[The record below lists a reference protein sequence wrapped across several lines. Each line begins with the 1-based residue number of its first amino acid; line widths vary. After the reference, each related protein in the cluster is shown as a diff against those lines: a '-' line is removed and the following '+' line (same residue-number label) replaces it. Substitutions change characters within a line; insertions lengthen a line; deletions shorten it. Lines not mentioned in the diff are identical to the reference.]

1 MKNFIYNNKTQNN
14 KEQSLKMMKINIET
28 YKLRFQFMLAI
39 SINIILF
46 GLEDRKE
53 MHYIETTF

>member
-53 MHYIETTF
+53 MHYIGTTF